1 MDLKRKW
8 KEVKGYEGRYII
20 SNYGEVISLPRYKNN
35 KSKLQYV
42 EPKEILQ
49 YVNKNNGY
57 IYVMLCKNGKQKNI
71 RLHRLVAEAFIPNSE
86 NLLQINHIDG
96 NKQNNKVNNLEWCNQ
111 SQNEIHAYKLGLIK
125 NRNKIKVRQYDL
137 DDNFIKEFES
147 MKEASKETGV
157 SISNISQCINNKKK
171 QGYSCGYIWKKGEN

>member
-1 MDLKRKW
+1 MQGVKMDLKRKW

-57 IYVMLCKNGKQKNI
+57 IYVMLCKNGKQK
-71 RLHRLVAEAFIPNSE
+71 
-86 NLLQINHIDG
+86 
-96 NKQNNKVNNLEWCNQ
+96 
-111 SQNEIHAYKLGLIK
+111 
-125 NRNKIKVRQYDL
+125 KIKKK
-137 DDNFIKEFES
+137 I
-147 MKEASKETGV
+147 SKT
-157 SISNISQCINNKKK
+157 N
-171 QGYSCGYIWKKGEN
+171 

>member
-1 MDLKRKW
+1 M
-8 KEVKGYEGRYII
+8 
-20 SNYGEVISLPRYKNN
+20 
-35 KSKLQYV
+35 
-42 EPKEILQ
+42 
-49 YVNKNNGY
+49 
-57 IYVMLCKNGKQKNI
+57 
-71 RLHRLVAEAFIPNSE
+71 VAEAFIPNSE

-171 QGYSCGYIWKKGEN
+171 QGYSCGYIWKKGGN